1 MPEDMS
7 DSRSIAPYVALL
19 GAHIDLVSDTSED
32 TAMRL
37 SKGLAALR
45 QDLLD
50 LAGQLGTN
58 GQVQDALDR
67 ASDLQGLLQTQ
78 DILRQQVVAVR
89 DGLASLS
96 GLETDDVSDLIG
108 ALKDRYV
115 MPQQWEIHAQITGER
130 DEDTTG
136 KGGSVFF

>member
-7 DSRSIAPYVALL
+7 DRSIAPYVALL

-32 TAMRL
+32 TAMRV
-37 SKGLAALR
+37 SEGLAALR

-50 LAGQLGTN
+50 LAAQLGTN
-58 GQVQDALDR
+58 GPVHAALDR

-78 DILRQQVVAVR
+78 DILRQQVLAVR
-89 DGLASLS
+89 NGLASLS
-96 GLETDDVSDLIG
+96 ELETDDVSELID

-115 MPQQWEIHAQITGER
+115 MPQQWEIHAQVTGER
-130 DEDTTG
+130 NDDTTDN
-136 KGGSVFF
+136 GGPVFF